1 MQPEAPAETPGK
13 ARVAG
18 RDGSP
23 SGAALGGA
31 ERTSRPGTPAVDCAA
46 ERPASPPAGTP
57 EDRAAGSAAAP
68 RHPVLPASAV
78 PGEESGS
85 RTPPASGSRAGARIA
100 SESGAEAPAASGN
113 GAEAPD
119 APGEALAARYYTDP
133 VVAEAE
139 TRHIFARSWQLV
151 CHESDLPGPGA
162 RLTAAVAG
170 REVIVV
176 RTEGG
181 TLAGHLNVC
190 RHRGTRL
197 VTRPEPSGKAIRC
210 PYHGWTYKLDG
221 RLVGAPEARRIPC
234 LDKPRLG
241 LFPVRVESFLG
252 FVFANLDPD
261 ATPLAEQCAGLA
273 EAVGHYAGDDLVPV
287 GGSRIHDLAS
297 AEVQHANWKVAVDNY
312 LEGYHVPVAHPGLMR
327 LLDYQR
333 YSCEIEEAY
342 ALFASPLR
350 DKPSSNWAERLYQR
364 LAAPMPGLTEA
375 DRRVWRYAVIYPNT
389 LIDFYPDHVLAWT
402 AIPTAVD
409 RVAVPGAFY
418 TRRGTGLRTRIA
430 RRLNIHIGWITNDED
445 AELVA
450 RVQKGLTTP
459 GFEPGPLSRREA
471 AVGWFAGRVR
481 AGLDDAAP

>member
-1 MQPEAPAETPGK
+1 MQPEAEAPTAPSAPLEQELPAGLNRPAG
-13 ARVAG
+13 AG
-18 RDGSP
+18 RHSPGQDITSPDGP
-23 SGAALGGA
+23 GRAL
-31 ERTSRPGTPAVDCAA
+31 S
-46 ERPASPPAGTP
+46 
-57 EDRAAGSAAAP
+57 
-68 RHPVLPASAV
+68 
-78 PGEESGS
+78 
-85 RTPPASGSRAGARIA
+85 
-100 SESGAEAPAASGN
+100 
-113 GAEAPD
+113 
-119 APGEALAARYYTDP
+119 ARYYTDP
-133 VVAEAE
+133 DTAAAE

-162 RLTAAVAG
+162 RLAATVAD
-170 REVIVV
+170 REVLVV
-176 RTEGG
+176 RTEDGA
-181 TLAGHLNVC
+181 LAAHLNVC

-197 VTRPEPSGKAIRC
+197 VTEPEPSGKAIRC

-221 RLVGAPEARRIPC
+221 RLVGAPEARQIPC

-241 LFPVRVESFLG
+241 LFSVRVESFLG
-252 FVFANLDPD
+252 FVFVNLDQD
-261 ATPLAEQCAGLA
+261 AVPLGEQCAPLA
-273 EAVGHYAGDDLVPV
+273 EAVGHYAGADLVPI
-287 GGSRIHDLAS
+287 GRSRIHDLDA

-327 LLDYQR
+327 LLDYQA
-333 YSCEIEEAY
+333 YTCEIDKAY

-364 LAAPMPGLTEA
+364 MAAPMPGLREA
-375 DRRVWRYAVIYPNT
+375 DCRVWRYAVIYPNT

-418 TRRGTGLRTRIA
+418 TRRGTGLRTRLA

-459 GFEPGPLSRREA
+459 GFEPGPLSRRES

-481 AGLDDAAP
+481 ADLDGAPR

>member
-1 MQPEAPAETPGK
+1 MQPEAPAETPSKGR
-13 ARVAG
+13 AAG
-18 RDGSP
+18 RDGTTP
-23 SGAALGGA
+23 ADVRAGA
-31 ERTSRPGTPAVDCAA
+31 ERPPGTSTGAVSAVSAADRPVRPTASAQPDAAPAHHPG
-46 ERPASPPAGTP
+46 ESPAGTEAP
-57 EDRAAGSAAAP
+57 AVAAPASAEGRDSPDAAAP
-68 RHPVLPASAV
+68 V
-78 PGEESGS
+78 PSTEA
-85 RTPPASGSRAGARIA
+85 PPAPGNR
-100 SESGAEAPAASGN
+100 ETEA
-113 GAEAPD
+113 D
-119 APGEALAARYYTDP
+119 PGTALAARYYTDP
-133 VVAEAE
+133 AVAEAE

-162 RLTAAVAG
+162 RLAATVAG
-170 REVIVV
+170 QEVVVV
-176 RTEGG
+176 RTEDGA
-181 TLAGHLNVC
+181 LAGHLNVC

-287 GGSRIHDLAS
+287 GGSRIHDLGS

-333 YSCEIEEAY
+333 YTCEIDEAY

-364 LAAPMPGLTEA
+364 LAAPMPGLTDA

-430 RRLNIHIGWITNDED
+430 RRLNIRIGWITNDED

-481 AGLDDAAP
+481 AGLDGAEP

>member
-1 MQPEAPAETPGK
+1 MQPEAPAETPSK

-23 SGAALGGA
+23 PGAAEGSAG
-31 ERTSRPGTPAVDCAA
+31 TTTRPGTSDPGPPA
-46 ERPASPPAGTP
+46 EHPASPPAVTS

-68 RHPVLPASAV
+68 RTPVVSASPAPA
-78 PGEESGS
+78 EESGS
-85 RTPPASGSRAGARIA
+85 RTPAAPGG
-100 SESGAEAPAASGN
+100 GAEAPAA
-113 GAEAPD
+113 
-119 APGEALAARYYTDP
+119 PGTALAARYYTDP
-133 VVAEAE
+133 AVAEAE

-176 RTEGG
+176 RTEDG

-221 RLVGAPEARRIPC
+221 RLVGAPEARQIPC

>member
-1 MQPEAPAETPGK
+1 MQPEATAQT
-13 ARVAG
+13 
-18 RDGSP
+18 P
-23 SGAALGGA
+23 SGA
-31 ERTSRPGTPAVDCAA
+31 PATGSG
-46 ERPASPPAGTP
+46 ERPP
-57 EDRAAGSAAAP
+57 AAP
-68 RHPVLPASAV
+68 GAAV
-78 PGEESGS
+78 STS
-85 RTPPASGSRAGARIA
+85 DTPPATAPAESATGSSRRPAPGASGDRTGTLPAAPETPAAPLPPLPQDDTGLRASAAGTATGALAAPGNRP
-100 SESGAEAPAASGN
+100 EAPAA
-113 GAEAPD
+113 
-119 APGEALAARYYTDP
+119 PGPALAARYYTDP
-133 VVAEAE
+133 AVVEAE
-139 TRHIFARSWQLV
+139 TRHLFARSWQLV
-151 CHESDLPGPGA
+151 CHESDLPGTGA
-162 RLTAAVAG
+162 RLAAAVAG
-170 REVIVV
+170 QEVVVV
-176 RTEGG
+176 RTEDG

-197 VTRPEPSGKAIRC
+197 VTRPEPDGKAIRC

-221 RLVGAPEARRIPC
+221 RLVGAPEARQIPC

-261 ATPLAEQCAGLA
+261 ATPLAESCAGLA
-273 EAVGHYAGDDLVPV
+273 KAVGHYAGADLVPV
-287 GGSRIHDLAS
+287 GRSRIHDLDS

-333 YSCEIEEAY
+333 YTCEIDEAY

-350 DKPSSNWAERLYQR
+350 DKPSSNWTERLYQR
-364 LAAPMPGLTEA
+364 LAAPMPGLAEA

-430 RRLNIHIGWITNDED
+430 RRLNVHIGWITNDED
-445 AELVA
+445 VELVA

-481 AGLDDAAP
+481 ADLDGAEH

>member
-1 MQPEAPAETPGK
+1 MRPEATTT
-13 ARVAG
+13 V
-18 RDGSP
+18 
-23 SGAALGGA
+23 
-31 ERTSRPGTPAVDCAA
+31 
-46 ERPASPPAGTP
+46 
-57 EDRAAGSAAAP
+57 
-68 RHPVLPASAV
+68 PVQ
-78 PGEESGS
+78 
-85 RTPPASGSRAGARIA
+85 
-100 SESGAEAPAASGN
+100 
-113 GAEAPD
+113 D
-119 APGEALAARYYTDP
+119 APGQALAARYYTDP
-133 VVAEAE
+133 ALVATE
-139 TRHIFARSWQLV
+139 TQRIFARSWQLV

-162 RLTAAVAG
+162 RLAATVAD
-170 REVIVV
+170 REVLVV
-176 RTEGG
+176 RTGDG

-197 VTRPEPSGKAIRC
+197 VSAPEPSGKAIRC

-221 RLVGAPEARRIPC
+221 RLVGAPEARQIPC
-234 LDKPRLG
+234 LDKPALG

-261 ATPLAEQCAGLA
+261 AVPLSEQCAGLA
-273 EAVGHYAGDDLVPV
+273 EAVGHYAGADLVPV
-287 GGSRIHDLAS
+287 GRSRIHDLAG
-297 AEVQHANWKVAVDNY
+297 AEVQPANWKVAVDNY

-327 LLDYQR
+327 LLDYQG
-333 YSCEIEEAY
+333 YTCETAGSY

-364 LAAPMPGLTEA
+364 LASPMPGLREA

-418 TRRGTGLRTRIA
+418 TRRGTSARTRLA

-445 AELVA
+445 VELVA
-450 RVQKGLTTP
+450 RVQKGLGTP

-471 AVGWFAGRVR
+471 AVGWFADRIRTDLGGAMR
-481 AGLDDAAP
+481 

>member
-1 MQPEAPAETPGK
+1 MQPEAPAETPSK
-13 ARVAG
+13 AGAAG
-18 RDGSP
+18 RGGSP
-23 SGAALGGA
+23 PSASEGRAGNPPDPATVAAPAGSPQDHPA
-31 ERTSRPGTPAVDCAA
+31 NRPAA
-46 ERPASPPAGTP
+46 PEAPASPASEDGAGFRAP
-57 EDRAAGSAAAP
+57 AAGPVAEAAAP
-68 RHPVLPASAV
+68 AR
-78 PGEESGS
+78 
-85 RTPPASGSRAGARIA
+85 PPAGNPA
-100 SESGAEAPAASGN
+100 APAAP
-113 GAEAPD
+113 GA
-119 APGEALAARYYTDP
+119 ALAARYYTDP
-133 VVAEAE
+133 AVAEAE
-139 TRHIFARSWQLV
+139 TSHIFARAWQLV

-162 RLTAAVAG
+162 RLAAAIAG
-170 REVIVV
+170 QEVIVV
-176 RTEGG
+176 RTEDGG
-181 TLAGHLNVC
+181 LAGHLNVC

-197 VTRPEPSGKAIRC
+197 VTRPEPAGKAIRC

-221 RLVGAPEARRIPC
+221 RLVGAPEARQIPC

-273 EAVGHYAGDDLVPV
+273 EAVGHYAGADLVPV
-287 GGSRIHDLAS
+287 GRSRIHDLGS

-333 YSCEIEEAY
+333 YSCEVDEAY

-450 RVQKGLTTP
+450 RVQKGLMTP
-459 GFEPGPLSRREA
+459 GFEPGPLSRREE
-471 AVGWFAGRVR
+471 AVGWFAERVR
-481 AGLDDAAP
+481 ADLDGVEH